1 MDNILKDENAQLSYA
16 LGINIAEYLRGMPIE
31 PDMDLVVMG
40 LRDLFAKTPKM
51 SQEEYNNAMQLCQ
64 QKMRA
69 AAQEKA
75 AAVASRMKAEGEAFL
90 AENARKE
97 GVKVT
102 ASGLQYEVLTEG
114 TGKQPVAADTV
125 RVHYTGKLLDG
136 TVFDSSVERGEPAE
150 FGLTQV
156 IAGWTE
162 GLQLMNDN
170 VRCVAQ
176 PLLRL
181 LFVRAKIFRYGYR
194 RFIFISQCT
203 NKCVRFL

>member
-1 MDNILKDENAQLSYA
+1 
-16 LGINIAEYLRGMPIE
+16 
-31 PDMDLVVMG
+31 
-40 LRDLFAKTPKM
+40 
-51 SQEEYNNAMQLCQ
+51 MQLCQ

-75 AAVASRMKAEGEAFL
+75 AAVSAKMKAESEAFL
-90 AENARKE
+90 AENAKKE

-114 TGKQPVAADTV
+114 TGKQPVPADTV

-162 GLQLMNDN
+162 GLQLMSEGSKY
-170 VRCVAQ
+170 
-176 PLLRL
+176 RL
-181 LFVRAKIFRYGYR
+181 FIPAKLGYGDRGAGQAIPPAAALIFDVEL
-194 RFIFISQCT
+194 IA
-203 NKCVRFL
+203 VL

>member
-1 MDNILKDENAQLSYA
+1 MDNILKDEKAQLSYA

-40 LRDLFAKTPKM
+40 LRDLFAKAPKM

-90 AENARKE
+90 AENAKKE

-156 IAGWTE
+156 VAGWTE
-162 GLQLMNDN
+162 GLQLMKAGSKFRFFIPADLAYGERGAGGSIPPQATLIFD
-170 VRCVAQ
+170 VE
-176 PLLRL
+176 LLAVL
-181 LFVRAKIFRYGYR
+181 
-194 RFIFISQCT
+194 
-203 NKCVRFL
+203 